1 MTVYLMQHGT
11 PVSKEKDPERP
22 LSDQGRQDVE
32 SSAEFLY
39 KRGIRV
45 QEVFHSGKR
54 RAMETAEIMS
64 ARLNPGTKPKAMK
77 GLSPLDNVREIAD
90 KINKEGGDLLIAGHL
105 PHLSKLTSL
114 LVTGNESIPVVG
126 FQQGGIVCLKQNE
139 EDGWIV
145 AWMLVPEI
153 IGNVA

>member
-11 PVSKEKDPERP
+11 PVSKDKDPERP
-22 LSDQGRQDVE
+22 LSDQGRKDVE

-54 RAMETAEIMS
+54 RALETAEIMS
-64 ARLNPGTKPKAMK
+64 ARLNPGTEPKAME
-77 GLSPLDNVREIAD
+77 GLSPLDDVGEIAD

-105 PHLSKLTSL
+105 PCAQEQLAHRPCAHLFLRLCRLRPGLCAERHVLS
-114 LVTGNESIPVVG
+114 
-126 FQQGGIVCLKQNE
+126 E
-139 EDGWIV
+139 EAGK
-145 AWMLVPEI
+145 A
-153 IGNVA
+153 